1 MISREI
7 YRQALADAHQKL
19 LLPKKNKAEA
29 PISKL
34 FSMHPHSTRGEIP
47 IDACGGDLDTTVL

>member
-7 YRQALADAHQKL
+7 YRQALADDGMEWTLAHQKL

-34 FSMHPHSTRGEIP
+34 
-47 IDACGGDLDTTVL
+47 